1 MSKTDDSPTL
11 EFFTPNPYKE
21 LQIPLA
27 SYSVSAGF
35 PSPASDYLDSSL
47 DLNELVIRH
56 PSATFYVKVKG
67 QSMTDAGIEDGDLLV
82 VDRSI
87 DPTNNT
93 IVVAYVDGEF
103 TVKKISKIGGKLYL
117 MPKNPNYKPIE
128 ITESMNFYAWGVV
141 TYVIHKPR

>member
-1 MSKTDDSPTL
+1 MGKTDESPAL
-11 EFFTPNPYKE
+11 EFFTPDPFHE
-21 LQIPLA
+21 LKIPLA

-35 PSPASDYLDSSL
+35 PSPATDYLDSSL
-47 DLNELVIRH
+47 DLNELVVRR

-67 QSMTDAGIEDGDLLV
+67 QSMIDADIKDGDLLV

-93 IVVAYVDGEF
+93 KVIAYVDGEF
-103 TVKKISKIGGKLYL
+103 TVKKISKIDGKLYL
-117 MPKNPNYKPIE
+117 IPKNPNYKPIE
-128 ITESMNFYAWGVV
+128 ITESMNFQVWGVV